1 MRPGVVGYVKGAVT
15 MSTMTEPYKM
25 YTTMHRQPAD
35 VRMLL
40 AEGWESAGEAAARL
54 ADATRVFVVGIGTS
68 FHAAQ
73 LGTFLLRTA
82 GADARAVD
90 SHEFA
95 TYPYALRGGDAVI
108 VMAHKGTKTFS
119 AAAVELASAA
129 GVPVIGISGRDSKMS
144 GDGPALVLRTVVQE
158 TSAAYTASHLGA
170 LTVLAQIATVYGER
184 RGVAAVAGWRD
195 ALAALP
201 DQVTDVLAREAE
213 IEPVAKAIVNSRIY
227 AIGAGPNGVTATE
240 AALKAREAAYVTM
253 DGMSLEQ
260 FLHGP
265 MVTINPD
272 DRMVVVAV
280 EGAGMARTAQV
291 ANALHLIGTPLW
303 VVGHAIESVPDAPLF
318 ALPTVPEPLSPLLT
332 LVPVQ
337 LLAYYLALAKGT
349 NPDTFRR
356 DDPRYLTAFSSLSL

>member
-1 MRPGVVGYVKGAVT
+1 MLERNTIMAEQR
-15 MSTMTEPYKM
+15 TESYAM
-25 YTTMHRQPAD
+25 YTIMHRQPAD

-40 AEGWESAGEAAARL
+40 AEGWEGAERAAGIL
-54 ADATRVFVVGIGTS
+54 ADAARVFVVGIGTS

-73 LGTFLLRTA
+73 IGAFLLRTT

-95 TYPYALRGGDAVI
+95 TYPYALRTGDAVI
-108 VMAHKGTKTFS
+108 VMAHKGTKHYS
-119 AAAVELASAA
+119 ARAVAVAKAA
-129 GVPVIGISGRDSKMS
+129 GVPCIGISGRDSKMS
-144 GDGPALVLRTVVQE
+144 GDGPTLVLRTVAQE

-170 LTVLAQIATVYGER
+170 LTVLAQVATALGER
-184 RGVAAVAGWRD
+184 NGAGAVAGWRD

-201 DQVTDVLAREAE
+201 DQVADVLAREGE
-213 IEPVAKAIVNSRIY
+213 IESVARAMVAAKCRIY
-227 AIGAGPNGVTATE
+227 CIGAGPNAVTATE
-240 AALKAREAAYVTM
+240 AALKARETAYMTI

-265 MVTINPD
+265 MVTVNPD
-272 DRMVVVAV
+272 DQMVVIAV
-280 EGAGMARTAQV
+280 EGPGMERTAQV
-291 ANALHLIGTPLW
+291 CNALRLVGTPLW
-303 VVGHAIESVPDAPLF
+303 VVGSAIETVPDAPRF
-318 ALPTVPEPLSPLLT
+318 ALPTVPEPLSPLLA

-337 LLAYYLALAKGT
+337 LLAYFFALAKGT

>member
-1 MRPGVVGYVKGAVT
+1 MGT
-15 MSTMTEPYKM
+15 MTTEPYKM

-35 VRMLL
+35 LRMLL
-40 AEGWESAGEAAARL
+40 AEGWSGAEEAAARL
-54 ADATRVFVVGIGTS
+54 ADAARIFVVGIGTS

-73 LGTFLLRTA
+73 IGAYLLRTA

-95 TYPYALRGGDAVI
+95 TYPYALRGDDAVI
-108 VMAHKGTKTFS
+108 VMAHKGTKTYS

-144 GDGPALVLRTVVQE
+144 GDGPALVLRTVAQE

-170 LTVLAQIATVYGER
+170 LTVLAQVATALDER
-184 RGVAAVAGWRD
+184 RGAAAAGWRD

-201 DQVTDVLAREAE
+201 EQVAAVLAREGE
-213 IEPVAKAIVNSRIY
+213 IEPVARATVDSRIY
-227 AIGAGPNGVTATE
+227 AIGAGPNAVTATE

-265 MVTINPD
+265 MVTVNPD
-272 DRMVVVAV
+272 DRIVVVAV
-280 EGAGMARTAQV
+280 EGPGMTRTAQV
-291 ANALHLIGTPLW
+291 ANALRLIGAPLW
-303 VVGHAIESVPDAPLF
+303 VIGHAIESVSDAPLF

-337 LLAYYLALAKGT
+337 LLAYYFAIAKGT

-356 DDPRYLTAFSSLSL
+356 DNPRYLTAFSSLSL

>member
-1 MRPGVVGYVKGAVT
+1 
-15 MSTMTEPYKM
+15 MSTTTTEPYKM
-25 YTTMHRQPAD
+25 YATMHRQPAD
-35 VRMLL
+35 LRMLL
-40 AEGWESAGEAAARL
+40 AEGWEGAGEAATRL
-54 ADATRVFVVGIGTS
+54 AGAARIFVVGIGTS

-73 LGTFLLRTA
+73 IGAFLLRNA

-95 TYPYALRGGDAVI
+95 SYPYTLRDDDAVI
-108 VMAHKGTKTFS
+108 VMAHKGTKTYS
-119 AAAVELASAA
+119 AAAVELANAA
-129 GVPVIGISGRDSKMS
+129 GVPCIGISGRDSKMS
-144 GDGPALVLRTVVQE
+144 GDGPTLVLRTVAQE

-170 LTVLAQIATVYGER
+170 LTVLAQIATALGER
-184 RGVAAVAGWRD
+184 SGAAAVSGWRG

-201 DQVTDVLAREAE
+201 DQVADVLAREGE
-213 IEPVAKAIVNSRIY
+213 IKPVARAIVNSRIY
-227 AIGAGPNGVTATE
+227 AIGAGPNAVTATE

-265 MVTINPD
+265 MVTVNPD
-272 DRMVVVAV
+272 DQIVVIAVA
-280 EGAGMARTAQV
+280 GAGMARTAQV

-318 ALPTVPEPLSPLLT
+318 ALPAVPEPLSPLLT

-337 LLAYYLALAKGT
+337 LLAYYLAIAKGT